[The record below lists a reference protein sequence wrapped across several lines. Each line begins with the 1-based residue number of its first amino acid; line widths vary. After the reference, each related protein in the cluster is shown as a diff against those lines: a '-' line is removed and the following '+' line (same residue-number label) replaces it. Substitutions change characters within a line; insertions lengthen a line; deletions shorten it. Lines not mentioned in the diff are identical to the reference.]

1 MRSLLFYVL
10 WGCSGNTPSSSPDVP
25 ATSSTHSTDST
36 SGSTSRATTET
47 STVQPQVKQQAV
59 QPVFEQKGPNGTN
72 MDQGQKHPPL
82 PADNPAWD
90 WDAQSF
96 VPDFGWYGEHSWA
109 DVRMRVV
116 GHLAMAYRDLA
127 RAHLL
132 NVDWQNATATMQE
145 MVQTLEGID
154 TKTSKHAEDIRSILL
169 DSAKRDLLILGAL
182 QGNNDFPTTSPDA
195 LIHWRIE
202 YWKLAQQNTPVS
214 LQEIE
219 SCQQELA
226 TRFSTTTVSAIDDF
240 DNFTDRHTLRS
251 ELFEA
256 YVQSLDP
263 LLPADL
269 RWGYWRPAE
278 IQRQAAALWMAFD
291 TLKLNYETPQIS
303 TLPMASEWWLSDDD
317 PILQQDF
324 HQTLS
329 ALHIQ
334 NPIFTP
340 SVFSN
345 RLRDQQ
351 LDVSVEQLGRLP
363 TGDSIIDVGGQ
374 PGPMGIGT
382 LMKLDV
388 SDPDH
393 KEWLKNYSL
402 KLNQT
407 ISSAPTQTVKI
418 CSEAIQTLDAH
429 SHGSRFYNVKQFR
442 NACTRQLARLGHYTE
457 ALTVFESSFP
467 LHHQDWACPNRE
479 GLLLVLMGRLEFLSG
494 DDSKGLT
501 TLQRSIKASLL
512 FLTQVDEAEQGLIT
526 TPKPPMMK
534 MIGPKT
540 PNGHSNP
547 HNAPHLPQKEAQ
559 KHPQKRPQNRPLNL
573 PLKED
578 SKER

>member
-1 MRSLLFYVL
+1 MSSLLTILFVWAGTL
-10 WGCSGNTPSSSPDVP
+10 WACSGDQPPLPPETESNSITSNTSKPVTIQTPS
-25 ATSSTHSTDST
+25 
-36 SGSTSRATTET
+36 
-47 STVQPQVKQQAV
+47 KQQAV
-59 QPVFEQKGPNGTN
+59 QPVFEQKGHTGTN

-82 PADNPAWD
+82 PADNPAWE

-116 GHLAMAYRDLA
+116 GHLAMAYRDLI
-127 RAHLL
+127 RVHIL
-132 NVDWQNATATMQE
+132 NLNWDQASNTMQA
-145 MVQTLEGID
+145 MVQTLESID

-182 QGNNDFPTTSPDA
+182 QGNNDFPTTSPDT

-202 YWKLAQQNTPVS
+202 YWKLAQQKNPAS
-214 LQEIE
+214 LHAIE
-219 SCQQELA
+219 NCQRELA
-226 TRFSTTTVSAIDDF
+226 KRFGTTTVSAIDDF
-240 DNFTDRHTLRS
+240 DNFTDRHKLRS

-278 IQRQAAALWMAFD
+278 IKRQAASLWMAFD
-291 TLKLNYETPQIS
+291 TLKPTYDTPQIS
-303 TLPMASEWWLSDDD
+303 TLPMGSEWWLAESN
-317 PILQQDF
+317 PILQQAF
-324 HQTLS
+324 HKILTG
-329 ALHIQ
+329 LHTQ

-340 SVFSN
+340 SFFSN

-351 LDVSVEQLGRLP
+351 LDLSVEQLGRLP

-393 KEWLKNYSL
+393 KQWLTKYGQQL
-402 KLNQT
+402 KEQL
-407 ISSAPTQTVKI
+407 SSDPTQSVAI
-418 CSEAIQTLDAH
+418 CSEAIQTLNAYT
-429 SHGSRFYNVKQFR
+429 HGSRFYNVKQFR

-457 ALTVFESSFP
+457 ALTIFKQSFP

-479 GLLLVLMGRLEFLSG
+479 GLLLVIMGRLEFLSG
-494 DDSKGLT
+494 DNSTGIT
-501 TLQRSIKASLL
+501 TLEQSIAASLE
-512 FLTQVDEAEQGLIT
+512 FLNKVEQAENGTIT

-534 MIGPKT
+534 MIGPTK
-540 PNGHSNP
+540 PNAQGNKHNP
-547 HNAPHLPQKEAQ
+547 THQPMNPP
-559 KHPQKRPQNRPLNL
+559 HPQNGNSKGVAPPNHTPH
-573 PLKED
+573 KSD
-578 SKER
+578 SAP